1 MSSQGRGSICH
12 GKESPGDAEIIID
25 ADAIHLGNESKS
37 VVFLNGGSILIK
49 APERIDLECGGAMI
63 GLAKDGTITIT
74 GTTSVVMTGGKT
86 ASVTL
91 DASSAAI
98 KGQLVKMNG

>member
-1 MSSQGRGSICH
+1 
-12 GKESPGDAEIIID
+12 
-25 ADAIHLGNESKS
+25 
-37 VVFLNGGSILIK
+37 
-49 APERIDLECGGAMI
+49 MI